1 MSSIPHGPEG
11 MERRSDIAFYGFR
24 GGPGG
29 ISKVMLNLINET
41 SMAGFHVDVLLHSD
55 TPETRD
61 LDPKTRII
69 RLGRAPAMGRFLP
82 LARYLASNGPQ
93 VLLSN
98 REWAN
103 RNAVLARMASR
114 AGTKLVFRVGN
125 PPSYGI
131 KKRGAL
137 KGWLRR
143 LSIKATYQRAGLV
156 IANSG
161 KIAEEVRDM
170 TGVDPAR
177 IIRIPNPTVA
187 EDVLERSSRPVS
199 HRWFH
204 DKGPPVVLAVGRL
217 AKQKDFSTLL
227 AAMGILRMEY
237 GLEARLIILGEGNE
251 RKKLGDMARSLGL
264 EGAIDM
270 PGFVPEPFPYMAR
283 ASIFVLSSAWEGS
296 PNVLIEAL
304 AIGVPVVSTDCPS
317 GPREILQGGKYGRL
331 VPVGDSEAL
340 ARAMFETIKAP
351 HPPEYLREAAEP
363 FRSAACARKYLE
375 AMGMA

>member
-1 MSSIPHGPEG
+1 
-11 MERRSDIAFYGFR
+11 
-24 GGPGG
+24 
-29 ISKVMLNLINET
+29 
-41 SMAGFHVDVLLHSD
+41 
-55 TPETRD
+55 
-61 LDPKTRII
+61 
-69 RLGRAPAMGRFLP
+69 
-82 LARYLASNGPQ
+82 
-93 VLLSN
+93 
-98 REWAN
+98 
-103 RNAVLARMASR
+103 
-114 AGTKLVFRVGN
+114 
-125 PPSYGI
+125 
-131 KKRGAL
+131 
-137 KGWLRR
+137 
-143 LSIKATYQRAGLV
+143 
-156 IANSG
+156 
-161 KIAEEVRDM
+161 
-170 TGVDPAR
+170 
-177 IIRIPNPTVA
+177 
-187 EDVLERSSRPVS
+187 
-199 HRWFH
+199 
-204 DKGPPVVLAVGRL
+204 VGRL